1 MDKRNYYKKTKI
13 KEKVVME
20 KKNLKNAR
28 ILEKQKSLRWQY
40 RKSKSM
46 LYKNKKSFKNM
57 NEISIKTFQKKQKKQ
72 KKYEQHKYLDKSIF
86 RTNISIQLVKKC
98 FK

>member
-1 MDKRNYYKKTKI
+1 
-13 KEKVVME
+13 
-20 KKNLKNAR
+20 
-28 ILEKQKSLRWQY
+28 
-40 RKSKSM
+40 M

-86 RTNISIQLVKKC
+86 RTNISIQLVKKML
-98 FK
+98 